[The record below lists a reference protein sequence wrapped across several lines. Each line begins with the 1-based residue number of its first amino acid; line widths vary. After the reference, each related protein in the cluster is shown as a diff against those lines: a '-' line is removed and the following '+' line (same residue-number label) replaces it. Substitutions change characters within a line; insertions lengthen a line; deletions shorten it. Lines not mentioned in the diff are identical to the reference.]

1 MLKPY
6 TLLLLGRHTDQK
18 DLDIA
23 HSTEC
28 WHQITI
34 ALYENF
40 KVLGINILFH
50 HVHYPN
56 EIAWTELPKADAVLF
71 LGLTESWEELNKQS
85 VRFVTGCKKLFTI
98 CEFPLTD
105 GADWSFSFGVKSSGE
120 RITLIPL
127 PIYKQLYQNVP
138 KIPKS
143 IMVDHWQVDNNWDWT
158 YKIEKWLKEVKDEF
172 NIYRQVQD
180 EPSVEVGDRQARISP
195 YLKQLKQLP
204 FPEYLKATDTLET
217 FIVTHYESY
226 GYGILDMIA
235 RGIRVVAPDTF
246 IHSQYAELYMPKFSD
261 KQSLLNI
268 LRTPP
273 DEEGLKSNIRKL
285 TDYSEVV
292 RIIDEQIRRML

>member
-1 MLKPY
+1 MIKPY
-6 TLLLLGRHTDQK
+6 TLLFLGRQTDKK
-18 DLDIA
+18 DLDIN

-34 ALYENF
+34 ALYESV
-40 KVLGINILFH
+40 KALGVNIIFH
-50 HVHYPN
+50 QVHYPN
-56 EIAWTELPKADAVLF
+56 ELNYDLLPKADAVLF
-71 LGLTESWEELNKQS
+71 LGLTESWEELKKDK
-85 VRFVTGCKKLFTI
+85 VRQVTGCKKLFTI
-98 CEFPLTD
+98 CEFPLTS

-127 PIYKQLYQNVP
+127 PIYKMLYQNVP

-143 IMVDHWQVDNNWDWT
+143 IMVDHWQADNSWDWT
-158 YKIEKWLKEVKDEF
+158 YKIEEWLKEVKDEF

-180 EPSVEVGDRQARISP
+180 EPSVEVGERQSRISP
-195 YLKQLKQLP
+195 YLQQLKQLP

-226 GYGILDMIA
+226 GYGILDMVA
-235 RGIRVVAPDTF
+235 RGIRVAAPDTF
-246 IHSQYAELYMPKFSD
+246 MHSQYADLYMPKFSD
-261 KQSLLNI
+261 QQSLLKI

-273 DEEGLKSNIRKL
+273 DQEGLKSNIRKL

-292 RIIDEQIRRML
+292 RIIDDQIRRML

>member
-1 MLKPY
+1 MKPY
-6 TLLLLGRHTDQK
+6 ILLLLGRQTDK
-18 DLDIA
+18 GDLDIA

-34 ALYENF
+34 ALYESF
-40 KVLGINILFH
+40 KALGINIIFH
-50 HVHYPN
+50 QVHYPN
-56 EIAWTELPKADAVLF
+56 EIIWNDLPKADAVLF
-71 LGLTESWEELNKQS
+71 LGLTESWEELKKDK
-85 VRFVTGCKKLFTI
+85 VRQVTSCKKLFTI
-98 CEFPLTD
+98 CEFPLIS

-127 PIYKQLYQNVP
+127 PIYKKLYQNIP
-138 KIPKS
+138 KITKS
-143 IMVDHWQVDNNWDWT
+143 IMVDHWQADNNWDWT
-158 YKIEKWLKEVKDEF
+158 YKIEEWLEEMKDEF
-172 NIYRQVQD
+172 MIYRQVQD
-180 EPSVEVGDRQARISP
+180 EPSVEVGERQARISP
-195 YLKQLKQLP
+195 YLKQLKQLS
-204 FPEYLKATDTLET
+204 FLEYLKATDTLET

-235 RGIRVVAPDTF
+235 RGIRVVVPDTF
-246 IHSQYAELYMPKFSD
+246 IHTQYADLYMPKFSD

-292 RIIDEQIRRML
+292 RIIDEQIRRMI